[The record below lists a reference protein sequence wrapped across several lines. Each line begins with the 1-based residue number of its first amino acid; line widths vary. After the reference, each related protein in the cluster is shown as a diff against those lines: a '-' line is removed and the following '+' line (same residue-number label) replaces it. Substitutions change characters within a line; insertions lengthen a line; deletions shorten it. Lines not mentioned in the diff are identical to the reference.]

1 MKCNLTDSW
10 IDFQVDKQPPDEVEL
25 TPQEKV
31 IKFKGSVYVG
41 NYSASLSNHVAS
53 SAVA

>member
-1 MKCNLTDSW
+1 M
-10 IDFQVDKQPPDEVEL
+10 DKQPPDEVEL

-41 NYSASLSNHVAS
+41 NYSASFKNNDGVAGS
-53 SAVA
+53 TVA